1 MAASAAAVPEV
12 RPRGTDSSGFGL
24 ARGLRHN
31 RKALICPH
39 RPQIHEVETRST
51 PAPGSPLPRPPL
63 PHRGS
68 PWALFLDVDGS
79 LLEFAADPSGVH
91 VPRTLLDLLQRLRDA
106 LDGALALV
114 SGRGIDDLDRLFA
127 PLRLPAAG
135 IHGCELRDADGTHR
149 TLGLDQGLAAR
160 LHASARELAAAL
172 PGVLLE
178 PKHAAVALHYRQAPA
193 LAAQVHEGAARIV
206 AALPGIA
213 LQPGAMVCELKPAD
227 VDKGRAVDALRTAA
241 PFRGRT
247 PVFVGDDLTDEHA
260 FAAVNRA
267 DGLSV
272 LVGARPS
279 AARYALP
286 APADVQ
292 AWLRHVA
299 AALEQGD
306 AGA

>member
-1 MAASAAAVPEV
+1 MEP
-12 RPRGTDSSGFGL
+12 
-24 ARGLRHN
+24 
-31 RKALICPH
+31 
-39 RPQIHEVETRST
+39 RST
-51 PAPGSPLPRPPL
+51 PAPGSPLPSPPL
-63 PHRGS
+63 PHRGAS
-68 PWALFLDVDGS
+68 WALFLDVDGS
-79 LLEFAADPSGVH
+79 LLEFAANPAGVH
-91 VPRTLLDLLQRLRDA
+91 VPLALIDLLQRLRDA

-135 IHGCELRDADGTHR
+135 VHGCELRDADGARR
-149 TLGLDQGLAAR
+149 TLAFDRGIAAR

-178 PKHAAVALHYRQAPA
+178 AKHAAVALHYRQAPM
-193 LAAQVHEGAARIV
+193 LAAQVREGAARIA

-213 LQPGAMVCELKPAD
+213 LQPGAMVCELKPAEA
-227 VDKGRAVDALRTAA
+227 DKGRAVDVLCAAA

-286 APADVQ
+286 APADVH
-292 AWLRHVA
+292 AWLARVA
-299 AALEQGD
+299 AALAMGD
-306 AGA
+306 SDA

>member
-1 MAASAAAVPEV
+1 MEP
-12 RPRGTDSSGFGL
+12 
-24 ARGLRHN
+24 
-31 RKALICPH
+31 
-39 RPQIHEVETRST
+39 RST
-51 PAPGSPLPRPPL
+51 PAPGSPLPSPPL
-63 PHRGS
+63 PHRGAS
-68 PWALFLDVDGS
+68 WALFLDVDGS

-91 VPRTLLDLLQRLRDA
+91 VPLALLDLLRRLRAA

-135 IHGCELRDADGTHR
+135 IHGYELRDADGTHR
-149 TLGLDQGLAAR
+149 TLGLDQSLAAR

-193 LAAQVHEGAARIV
+193 LAAQVHAGAARIA

-227 VDKGRAVDALRTAA
+227 ADKGRAVDALRTAA

-272 LVGARPS
+272 LVGTRPS

-286 APADVQ
+286 TPADVH
-292 AWLRHVA
+292 AWLRHVVA
-299 AALEQGD
+299 ELEQGD